1 MARSVGRLDSPRSL
15 HRVCLRRIVDRQ
27 SVNRARRVGE
37 TSIAM
42 GAWSIVLAV
51 FLLIWFIAAGWAVL
65 VTA

>member
-1 MARSVGRLDSPRSL
+1 
-15 HRVCLRRIVDRQ
+15 
-27 SVNRARRVGE
+27 
-37 TSIAM
+37 M

>member
-1 MARSVGRLDSPRSL
+1 
-15 HRVCLRRIVDRQ
+15 VDRQ